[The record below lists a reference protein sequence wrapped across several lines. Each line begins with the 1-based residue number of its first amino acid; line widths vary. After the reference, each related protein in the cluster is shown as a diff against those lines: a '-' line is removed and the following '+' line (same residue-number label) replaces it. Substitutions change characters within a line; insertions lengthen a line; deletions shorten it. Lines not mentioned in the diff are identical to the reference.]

1 VKPRATMPDFL
12 PLLLGRVGV
21 GVILTNADGFVAY
34 LSPFAEHL
42 TGWKRADATGERLEK
57 VFRLVAETSSLPG
70 EPPAP
75 TLSGGAG
82 RPGGVEE
89 ALLLSRDGQRFVI
102 EHVVA
107 PIRDQAGRIAE
118 TVVVFV
124 DVSQRNF
131 AALQLARQ
139 ARYDPLTGLLNR
151 SSFTA
156 HLERALREVAAG
168 ASPIALCHL
177 DLYQFNLVNNACG
190 HAAGDDLLQ
199 WVAALLR
206 EEGRENDVIA
216 RLGGDVFVVLLRG
229 RRREELR
236 AMASA
241 LLRRLHAF
249 QFTWEDKTF
258 TVGACLGLVPVEGG
272 QHTVAEVLAAAH
284 HACSEAKRRG
294 RDQTHLCDLE
304 DEELLHRGEEL
315 AWVAR
320 IDRNLREG
328 RVVLFAQ
335 EIRVLGRDARD
346 ELRFEV
352 LLRTRTDGQIR
363 SAAGVI
369 QAAERFGLMGTID
382 RWVIRTALQTL
393 ARQPRETLARLKL
406 CSINISSVSLHDAG
420 ILEFIGEQLAE
431 ARIAPQKICFELTE
445 TAAVANLLQ
454 ARWLIEALLS
464 IGCRFSLDD
473 FGSGLTSY
481 SYLKDLPV
489 NFLKIDGIFTERVA
503 SSNLD
508 RAMVES
514 INQIAHVLGLE
525 TVAEAVSG
533 QRELEIL
540 REIGVDFGQGH
551 HLGRPRPL
559 DDVLAHPSVLGA
571 AAGP

>member
-1 VKPRATMPDFL
+1 MPDLL
-12 PLLLGRVGV
+12 PLLLGRIGV
-21 GVILTNADGFVAY
+21 GVILTNAEGFVEY
-34 LSPFAEHL
+34 ISPFAEHL
-42 TGWKRADATGERLEK
+42 TGWRRSDATGERLDR
-57 VFRLVAETSSLPG
+57 VFRLIAEAGSLPG

-75 TLSGGAG
+75 ALSGEE
-82 RPGGVEE
+82 RRTGGVEE
-89 ALLLSRDGQRFVI
+89 SLLLSRDGRRFAI

-107 PIRDQAGRIAE
+107 PVRDQAGHIVE
-118 TVVVFV
+118 TVVTFT
-124 DVSQRNF
+124 DVSQRNL

-139 ARYDPLTGLLNR
+139 ARYDPTTGLLNR
-151 SSFTA
+151 TSFA
-156 HLERALREVAAG
+156 LHLERALRDVAAG
-168 ASPIALCHL
+168 TRNVALCHL

-206 EEGRENDVIA
+206 EEARENDVIA
-216 RLGGDVFVVLLRG
+216 RLSGDVFVILLHG

-236 AMASA
+236 ALASA

-258 TVGACLGLVPVEGG
+258 TVGASVGMVPVEGG
-272 QHTVAEVLAAAH
+272 QHTVPEVLAAAH
-284 HACSEAKRRG
+284 HACSLAKQRG
-294 RDQTHLCDLE
+294 RDQVHLCDLE
-304 DEELLHRGEEL
+304 DEELVHRREEL
-315 AWVAR
+315 EWVAR

-335 EIRVLGRDARD
+335 EIHDLAHHPSQD
-346 ELRFEV
+346 LRFEV
-352 LLRTRTDGQIR
+352 LLRMHSESGVR

-382 RWVIRTALQTL
+382 RWVIRTALQRL
-393 ARQPRETLARLKL
+393 ARVPREALARLKL

-420 ILEFIGEQLAE
+420 ILEFISTQLAE

-464 IGCRFSLDD
+464 IGCRFALDD

-489 NFLKIDGIFTERVA
+489 NFLKIDGAFTEKVA

-525 TVAEAVSG
+525 TIAEAVSG
-533 QRELEIL
+533 PRELEIL
-540 REIGVDFGQGH
+540 REVGVDYGQGH
-551 HLGRPRPL
+551 LLGRPRPL
-559 DDVLAHPSVLGA
+559 DDVLDHPVAVAPPVRGA
-571 AAGP
+571 